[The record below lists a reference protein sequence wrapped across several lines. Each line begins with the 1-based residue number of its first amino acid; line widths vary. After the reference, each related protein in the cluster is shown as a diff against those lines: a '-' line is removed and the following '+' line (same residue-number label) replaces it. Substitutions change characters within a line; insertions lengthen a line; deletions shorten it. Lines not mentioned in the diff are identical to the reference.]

1 MELDEL
7 KQSWKQTP
15 VKKISN
21 TDIMELIHHKS
32 YGPITALKKAFRK
45 QIAVM
50 IVLPVFLLATNMG
63 DINKALTSTLF
74 WAYSAF
80 CISVVIFA
88 SYNYRIVSKMESMDG
103 IVKANLQ
110 QQVNILDTRLKA
122 MFVGLRIGLLILIL
136 LTEVVPYFQHYRML
150 DKWHSVNPLIRFSS
164 YAALLLFQYFIGG
177 MIIRKKFGDHIA
189 YLKTLIKEMQ

>member
-1 MELDEL
+1 
-7 KQSWKQTP
+7 
-15 VKKISN
+15 
-21 TDIMELIHHKS
+21 
-32 YGPITALKKAFRK
+32 
-45 QIAVM
+45 
-50 IVLPVFLLATNMG
+50 
-63 DINKALTSTLF
+63 
-74 WAYSAF
+74 
-80 CISVVIFA
+80 
-88 SYNYRIVSKMESMDG
+88 MESMDG